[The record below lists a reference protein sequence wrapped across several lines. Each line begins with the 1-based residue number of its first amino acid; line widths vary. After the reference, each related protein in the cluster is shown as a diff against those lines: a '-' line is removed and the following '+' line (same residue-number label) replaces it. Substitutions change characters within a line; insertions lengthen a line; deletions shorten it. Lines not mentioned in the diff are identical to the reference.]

1 MVPLVMGLST
11 LIVSYIMIA
20 IGPYLETVMSKISNG
35 LLGLG
40 GFGAFIYGI
49 AHRLLVPS
57 GLHHILNNFFWFQVG
72 LTRHLLANMPMEI
85 YLGFSQVIRQQVCIW
100 QACIRL

>member
-1 MVPLVMGLST
+1 M
-11 LIVSYIMIA
+11 SYIVIA
-20 IGPYLETVMSKISNG
+20 IGPYLEMGMGKLSNW

-40 GFGAFIYGI
+40 GLGAFVYGI

-72 LTRHLLANMPMEI
+72 AYQTPTGI
-85 YLGFSQVIRQQVCIW
+85 
-100 QACIRL
+100 